1 MYWLKRDFF
10 KLVHRKSSK
19 SMIFTSLITPI
30 SLKHQNKLCILF
42 DFADCV
48 YQVVQFV
55 DEDETSIETKNIET

>member
-19 SMIFTSLITPI
+19 SMIFTSLITSI

-48 YQVVQFV
+48 CQVVHFV